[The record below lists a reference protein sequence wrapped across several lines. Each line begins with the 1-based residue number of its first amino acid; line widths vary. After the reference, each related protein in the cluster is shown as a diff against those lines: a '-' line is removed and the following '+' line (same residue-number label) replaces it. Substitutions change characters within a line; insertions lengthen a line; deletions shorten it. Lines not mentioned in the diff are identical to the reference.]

1 MDQERSERI
10 TAIGHPPDFS
20 RLTVSL
26 WAETVQALEELARRE
41 ACPEQ
46 DYLPSV
52 EEVAATIIEHAV
64 LRARIH
70 GDLPALPD
78 DHPF

>member
-26 WAETVQALEELARRE
+26 WAETVQALEEMARRE

-46 DYLPSV
+46 DYS
-52 EEVAATIIEHAV
+52 ATIIEHAV
-64 LRARIH
+64 LRARMR